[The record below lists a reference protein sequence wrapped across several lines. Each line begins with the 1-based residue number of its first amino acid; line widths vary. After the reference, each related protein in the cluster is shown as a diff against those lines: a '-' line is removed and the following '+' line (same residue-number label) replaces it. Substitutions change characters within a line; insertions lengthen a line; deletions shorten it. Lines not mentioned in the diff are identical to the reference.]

1 MGYGP
6 IQIRKFAS
14 SRLTSG
20 WPIRRGSSPAKPDS
34 TSRLILNSTK
44 IGLRQGIVGSE
55 LALYAHGLDPV
66 TLGAGNDSLI
76 HPMQLHFAGRD
87 NGIRPKFADAQAKS

>member
-66 TLGAGNDSLI
+66 TLRAGNDSLFI
-76 HPMQLHFAGRD
+76 QCNCILPAEGRESAQ
-87 NGIRPKFADAQAKS
+87 NLLTRKRRP